1 MDIKQEITKIESL
14 FHLITN
20 INQTIVEEGKISHL
34 EKELIK
40 DYLKKVLL
48 KYQEIAQFSG
58 VASETTEDQE
68 KVVDNSQKEK
78 NWQDLKSEFAEK
90 IDSKYAPFTNLEPEI
105 NKIQVN
111 LEEES
116 VETNTI
122 SSVKEVSSADNLLET
137 IKAQKEEN
145 SKQEK
150 KEEPIET
157 IKEDELSKKAIEFL
171 EDDEKIEEIMDTV
184 KEIKLENK
192 KKVNIPVD
200 EDEFKPTMNDIFM
213 EKIGKEKNLNSNSGK
228 LLKDSIMLNDRI
240 IFIKEL
246 FAGNIEEFT
255 EALSKIDNSPTFE
268 EAFSYLESNI
278 VNKNGWSIKEKV
290 SNQFYALVKKKFG
303 IN

>member
-68 KVVDNSQKEK
+68 KVVVNSQKEK
-78 NWQDLKSEFAEK
+78 KWQDLKSEFAEK
-90 IDSKYAPFTNLEPEI
+90 IDSKYAPFTNIEPEI

-137 IKAQKEEN
+137 IKAHKEEN

>member
-68 KVVDNSQKEK
+68 KVVVNSQKEK
-78 NWQDLKSEFAEK
+78 KWQDLKSEFAEK
-90 IDSKYAPFTNLEPEI
+90 IDSKYAPFTNIEPEI

-255 EALSKIDNSPTFE
+255 EALSKIDNSPTLE

>member
-68 KVVDNSQKEK
+68 KVVVNSQKEK

-90 IDSKYAPFTNLEPEI
+90 IDSKYAPFTNIEPEI

-116 VETNTI
+116 VEANTI

-255 EALSKIDNSPTFE
+255 EALSKIDNSPTLE

>member
-78 NWQDLKSEFAEK
+78 NWQDLKSEFTEK
-90 IDSKYAPFTNLEPEI
+90 IDSKYAPFTNIEPEI

-255 EALSKIDNSPTFE
+255 EALSKIDNSPTLE

>member
-1 MDIKQEITKIESL
+1 MI
-14 FHLITN
+14 
-20 INQTIVEEGKISHL
+20 
-34 EKELIK
+34 
-40 DYLKKVLL
+40 
-48 KYQEIAQFSG
+48 IA
-58 VASETTEDQE
+58 
-68 KVVDNSQKEK
+68 KKEK

-255 EALSKIDNSPTFE
+255 EALSKIDNSPTLE
-268 EAFSYLESNI
+268 EAFSYLEDT
-278 VNKNGWSIKEKV
+278 VNKNGWSIKEAV

>member
-90 IDSKYAPFTNLEPEI
+90 IDSKYAPFTNIEPEI

-255 EALSKIDNSPTFE
+255 EALSKIDNSPTLE

>member
-68 KVVDNSQKEK
+68 KVVVNSQKEK
-78 NWQDLKSEFAEK
+78 KWQDLKSEFAEK
-90 IDSKYAPFTNLEPEI
+90 IDSKYAPFTNIEPEI

-137 IKAQKEEN
+137 IKAHKEEN

-255 EALSKIDNSPTFE
+255 EALSKIDNSPTLE

>member
-90 IDSKYAPFTNLEPEI
+90 IDSKYAPFTNIEPEI

-137 IKAQKEEN
+137 IKAHKEEN

-255 EALSKIDNSPTFE
+255 EALSKIDNSPTLE

>member
-78 NWQDLKSEFAEK
+78 KWQDLKSEFAEK

-290 SNQFYALVKKKFG
+290 SNQFYA
-303 IN
+303 

>member
-255 EALSKIDNSPTFE
+255 EALSKIDNSPTLE

>member
-90 IDSKYAPFTNLEPEI
+90 IDSKYAPFTNIEPEI

-213 EKIGKEKNLNSNSGK
+213 EKIGKEKNLNSTSGK
-228 LLKDSIMLNDRI
+228 LLKDNIMLNDRI

-255 EALSKIDNSPTFE
+255 EALSKIDNSPTLE

>member
-14 FHLITN
+14 FQLITN

-58 VASETTEDQE
+58 VSIEEQV
-68 KVVDNSQKEK
+68 KPVDNIQKEQ
-78 NWQDLKSEFAEK
+78 NWQDLKSEFTEK
-90 IDSKYAPFTNLEPEI
+90 IDSKYAPFTNIEPEI

-111 LEEES
+111 LEKES

-122 SSVKEVSSADNLLET
+122 SSVKEVSSADDLLET
-137 IKAQKEEN
+137 IKAQKAEN
-145 SKQEK
+145 SKLEK
-150 KEEPIET
+150 KEEPIE
-157 IKEDELSKKAIEFL
+157 IVKELELPNKAIEFL
-171 EDDEKIEEIMDTV
+171 EDDDKVEEIIEKV

-192 KKVNIPVD
+192 KKINIPVD

-213 EKIGKEKNLNSNSGK
+213 EKIGKEKNLNSNAGK

-246 FAGNIEEFT
+246 FAGNSEEFNN
-255 EALSKIDNSPTFE
+255 ALSKIDNSPSVE
-268 EAFSYLESNI
+268 EAFSFLENNI
-278 VNKNGWSIKEKV
+278 VNKNAWSTKEKV
-290 SNQFYALVKKKFG
+290 RNQFYTLVKKKFSVS
-303 IN
+303 

>member
-78 NWQDLKSEFAEK
+78 NWQDLKSEFTEK
-90 IDSKYAPFTNLEPEI
+90 IDSKYAPFTNIEPEI

-137 IKAQKEEN
+137 IKAHKEEN

-255 EALSKIDNSPTFE
+255 EALSKIDNSPTLE

-278 VNKNGWSIKEKV
+278 VNKNGWSVKEKV

>member
-68 KVVDNSQKEK
+68 KVVVNSQKEK
-78 NWQDLKSEFAEK
+78 KWQDLKSEFAEK
-90 IDSKYAPFTNLEPEI
+90 IDSKYAPFTNIEPEI

>member
-40 DYLKKVLL
+40 DYLKK
-48 KYQEIAQFSG
+48 
-58 VASETTEDQE
+58 ASETTEDQE

-90 IDSKYAPFTNLEPEI
+90 IDSKYAPFTNIEPEI

>member
-78 NWQDLKSEFAEK
+78 NWQDLKSEFTEK
-90 IDSKYAPFTNLEPEI
+90 IDSKYAPFTNIEPEI

>member
-68 KVVDNSQKEK
+68 KVVVNSQKEK

-255 EALSKIDNSPTFE
+255 EALSKIDNSPTLE

>member
-137 IKAQKEEN
+137 IKAHKEEN

-255 EALSKIDNSPTFE
+255 EALSKIDNSPTLE

>member
-90 IDSKYAPFTNLEPEI
+90 IDSKYAPFTNIEPEI

-255 EALSKIDNSPTFE
+255 EALSKIDNSPTLE

-278 VNKNGWSIKEKV
+278 VNKNGWSVKEKV

>member
-78 NWQDLKSEFAEK
+78 NWQDLKSEFTEK
-90 IDSKYAPFTNLEPEI
+90 IDSKYAPFTNIEPEI

-255 EALSKIDNSPTFE
+255 EALSKIDNSPTLE

-303 IN
+303 IY

>member
-90 IDSKYAPFTNLEPEI
+90 IDSKYAPFTNIEPEI

-255 EALSKIDNSPTFE
+255 EALSKIDNSPTLE

-303 IN
+303 IY

>member
-213 EKIGKEKNLNSNSGK
+213 EKIGKEKNLNSTSGK

-255 EALSKIDNSPTFE
+255 EALSKIDNSPTLE

>member
-78 NWQDLKSEFAEK
+78 NWQDLKSEFTEK

-255 EALSKIDNSPTFE
+255 EALSKIDNSPTLE

-290 SNQFYALVKKKFG
+290 SNKFYALVKKKFG

>member
-14 FHLITN
+14 FQLITN

-58 VASETTEDQE
+58 VSTETDEEQK
-68 KVVDNSQKEK
+68 KVADNSQKEK
-78 NWQDLKSEFAEK
+78 NWQDLKNEFTEK
-90 IDSKYAPFTNLEPEI
+90 IDSKYAPFTNIEPEI

-111 LEEES
+111 LEKES

-122 SSVKEVSSADNLLET
+122 SSVKEVSSADDLLET
-137 IKAQKEEN
+137 IKAQKAEN
-145 SKQEK
+145 SKLEK
-150 KEEPIET
+150 KEEPIE
-157 IKEDELSKKAIEFL
+157 IVKELELPNKAIEFL
-171 EDDEKIEEIMDTV
+171 EDDDKVEEIIEKV

-192 KKVNIPVD
+192 KKINIPVD

-213 EKIGKEKNLNSNSGK
+213 EKIGKEKNLNSNAGK

-246 FAGNIEEFT
+246 FAGNSEEFNN
-255 EALSKIDNSPTFE
+255 ALSKIDNSPSVE
-268 EAFSYLESNI
+268 EAFSFLENNI
-278 VNKNGWSIKEKV
+278 VNKNAWSTKEKV
-290 SNQFYALVKKKFG
+290 RNQFYTLVKKKFSVS
-303 IN
+303 

>member
-68 KVVDNSQKEK
+68 KVVVNSQKEK
-78 NWQDLKSEFAEK
+78 KWQDLKSEFAEK
-90 IDSKYAPFTNLEPEI
+90 IDSKYAPFTNIEPEI

-137 IKAQKEEN
+137 KKAQKEEN

-255 EALSKIDNSPTFE
+255 EALSKIDNSPTLE

>member
-78 NWQDLKSEFAEK
+78 KWQDLKSEFAEK
-90 IDSKYAPFTNLEPEI
+90 IDSKYAPFTNIEPEI

-255 EALSKIDNSPTFE
+255 EALSKIDNSPTLE

>member
-303 IN
+303 IY

>member
-40 DYLKKVLL
+40 DYL
-48 KYQEIAQFSG
+48 
-58 VASETTEDQE
+58 E

-90 IDSKYAPFTNLEPEI
+90 IDSKYAPFTNIEPEI

-213 EKIGKEKNLNSNSGK
+213 EKIGKEKNLNSTSGK
-228 LLKDSIMLNDRI
+228 LLKDNIMLNDRI

-255 EALSKIDNSPTFE
+255 EALSKIDNSPTLE

>member
-68 KVVDNSQKEK
+68 KVVVNSQKEK
-78 NWQDLKSEFAEK
+78 KWQDLKSEFAEK

-255 EALSKIDNSPTFE
+255 EALSKIDNSPTLE

>member
-90 IDSKYAPFTNLEPEI
+90 IDSKYAPFTNIEPEI

-150 KEEPIET
+150 KEETFET
-157 IKEDELSKKAIEFL
+157 VEEDKLSKKAIEFL

-255 EALSKIDNSPTFE
+255 EALSKIDNSPTLE

>member
-68 KVVDNSQKEK
+68 KVVVNSQKEK
-78 NWQDLKSEFAEK
+78 NWQDLKSEFTEK
-90 IDSKYAPFTNLEPEI
+90 IDSKYAPFTNIEPEI

-255 EALSKIDNSPTFE
+255 EALSKIDNSPTLE

>member
-90 IDSKYAPFTNLEPEI
+90 IDSKYAPFTNIEPEI

>member
-68 KVVDNSQKEK
+68 KVVVNSQKEK

-90 IDSKYAPFTNLEPEI
+90 IDSKYAPFTNIEPEI

>member
-1 MDIKQEITKIESL
+1 M
-14 FHLITN
+14 
-20 INQTIVEEGKISHL
+20 
-34 EKELIK
+34 
-40 DYLKKVLL
+40 
-48 KYQEIAQFSG
+48 
-58 VASETTEDQE
+58 
-68 KVVDNSQKEK
+68 
-78 NWQDLKSEFAEK
+78 KSEFAEK
-90 IDSKYAPFTNLEPEI
+90 IDSKYAPFTNIEPEI

-255 EALSKIDNSPTFE
+255 EALSKIDNSPTLE

>member
-78 NWQDLKSEFAEK
+78 NWQDLKSEFTEK
-90 IDSKYAPFTNLEPEI
+90 IDSKYAPFTNIEPEI

-255 EALSKIDNSPTFE
+255 EALSKIDNSPTLE

-278 VNKNGWSIKEKV
+278 VNKNGWSVKEKV

-303 IN
+303 IY